1 MTVLEYL
8 GICNGDIEH
17 AARIV
22 EESMKE
28 CGFNE
33 VQIDGMYENFKLQI
47 GFCDSFWDDPT
58 NAIIDCLFNEASHFI
73 EERTD
78 YQTDFYVN
86 GWDSHFN
93 VKKV

>member
-8 GICNGDIEH
+8 EIRNGDIEH
-17 AARIV
+17 AAEIV
-22 EESMKE
+22 EDVMKE
-28 CGFNE
+28 CGFDE
-33 VQIDGMYENFKLQI
+33 IQIDGMYENFKTQI
-47 GFCDSFWDDPT
+47 YCYDFLWDNPT
-58 NAIIDCLFNEASHFI
+58 NTIIDCLFNEASHFI

-86 GWDSHFN
+86 GWDSHFS